1 MVGLGIFF
9 GAGGV
14 VVDFFFVCLFFEQSH
29 KHFCGQQQHLPIR
42 MPGETF
48 LLMV

>member
-1 MVGLGIFF
+1 MAGLGIFF

-14 VVDFFFVCLFFEQSH
+14 VVNFFFFFCIFEQSH

-42 MPGETF
+42 MLGETF